1 MPPIACSAASSHVH
15 VTVENQLQC
24 FSISPRLRL
33 SSSIFDLCLKPFSI
47 LDPLHLTGLLLVVAT
62 APHCPVRACD
72 VQGHQL
78 DGFDIEHQLP
88 GREEWAWWPGNI
100 YTLPSRH
107 CCGRGRGLFL
117 SASVSPS
124 VQWGLAGSARYCCVR
139 MKAACL
145 KTPLDVCGVFSVLW
159 EMP

>member
-1 MPPIACSAASSHVH
+1 MR
-15 VTVENQLQC
+15 VTAENQLQR

-47 LDPLHLTGLLLVVAT
+47 LDPLHLTELLLVVAT
-62 APHCPVRACD
+62 APHCPVHACD

-88 GREEWAWWPGNI
+88 GREEWAWWPDNI
-100 YTLPSRH
+100 KPSSLVTAVAEAEDCFCQPQFLH
-107 CCGRGRGLFL
+107 LFNGGWL
-117 SASVSPS
+117 
-124 VQWGLAGSARYCCVR
+124 CCVR

-159 EMP
+159 ELP